1 MAYLALL
8 LPVLVLPVMLA
19 MAAFE
24 TRCSDRTPLLRR
36 RPPGEAAA
44 PAEPAVAPALP
55 AGDPRS

>member
-24 TRCSDRTPLLRR
+24 ARCSDRTPLLRR
-36 RPPGEAAA
+36 RVPPGAADVAA
-44 PAEPAVAPALP
+44 PPVPASPE
-55 AGDPRS
+55 PRS

>member
-36 RPPGEAAA
+36 RPADVVA
-44 PAEPAVAPALP
+44 AEPAVAPALP
-55 AGDPRS
+55 AGDQRS